1 MTPTDQPHH
10 HDEHL
15 YDDEFLHNEDV
26 AHEHTDVAV
35 RPLLISVAV
44 LVVTCLVSAV
54 IVYGMMKFFESQAAK
69 NEPQLSPLAVP
80 AGQEPP
86 EPRLVTNEP
95 KVLQKHRAMESDS
108 LQKYGWVDKPGGAA
122 RLPIAEAKKKLL
134 HDGLP
139 TRADVSADAWL
150 GTYSAARGES
160 SSGRWIPMRKAGPSA
175 PTTPAPPKPPAPA
188 KGH

>member
-1 MTPTDQPHH
+1 MTPTSHH

-26 AHEHTDVAV
+26 AHEHTDVAI
-35 RPLLISVAV
+35 RPLLLYLGV
-44 LVVTCLVSAV
+44 LIFTCVVSAV
-54 IVYGMMKFFESQAAK
+54 IVYGLMRFFESQAAK

-86 EPRLVTNEP
+86 QPRLVTNEP
-95 KVLQKHRAMESDS
+95 AVLQKHRDMESEA
-108 LQKYGWVDKPGGAA
+108 LQKYGWVDKPGGTA

-139 TRADVSADAWL
+139 TRADGPEEAWL

-160 SSGRWIPMRKAGPSA
+160 SGGRSIPMRKPAPAAGL
-175 PTTPAPPKPPAPA
+175 TPEPPKPVAAPA